1 MKIYVT
7 RQIPAA
13 GIEPLSEHEVEVY
26 AGEVPIGRNELIEKL
41 RTVDAVIPL
50 LTDELDADILGYAKN
65 LKVIANYAV
74 GYDNID
80 MEEATERGIV
90 VTNTPD
96 VLTDATAELT
106 WALIFAASRRL
117 GEAER
122 LVRSGNFKGWAPTLL
137 MGQGI
142 RGKTLGIIGTGRIG
156 TRVAQMSRGLD
167 MKIFYYDEN
176 RNETLEKEMDAKKVD
191 ISYLLHACDYV
202 SIHLP
207 LTRFT
212 RHLIDAHQMFRMKP
226 TAVLVNTSRGAIID
240 EKALAAVLKGGKIAA
255 AGLDVYEN
263 EPEVAPELLKC
274 ENAIL
279 APHIGS
285 ATLEARSKMAELC
298 ATAILDVFAG
308 RIPGNMVNKEVWPD
322 RRQ

>member
-7 RQIPAA
+7 RQIPQA
-13 GIEPLSEHEVEVY
+13 GIEPLGEHEVEIY
-26 AGEVPIGRNELIEKL
+26 EGDTPIGHQELIEKV
-41 RTVDAVIPL
+41 RGADAVIPL
-50 LTDELDADILGYAKN
+50 LTDELDADVLGYAKK
-65 LKVIANYAV
+65 LKVVANYAV

-80 MEEATERGIV
+80 IEEATERGIV

-96 VLTDATAELT
+96 VLTQATAELA
-106 WALIFAASRRL
+106 WALLFASARRI
-117 GEAER
+117 GEGER
-122 LVRSGNFKGWAPTLL
+122 LVRQGKFKGWSPTLL
-137 MGQGI
+137 LGQGI
-142 RGKTLGIIGTGRIG
+142 RGKTLGVVGAGRIG
-156 TRVAQMSRGLD
+156 TRFALISRGFE
-167 MKIFYYDEN
+167 MKVFYYDEE
-176 RNETLEKEMDAKKVD
+176 RNEELERELGAKKVD

-212 RHLIDAHQMFRMKP
+212 RHLIDAHQIFRMKP

-240 EKALAAVLKGGKIAA
+240 EKALAAALRGGKLAA

-274 ENAIL
+274 DNAVL

-285 ATLEARSKMAELC
+285 ATHEARSRMAELC
-298 ATAILDVFAG
+298 ANAVLDVFAG
-308 RIPGNMVNKEVWPD
+308 RMPSNIVNAQVWAD